1 MNAGVMNPAD
11 EPSVLM
17 TLVVA
22 PTVSDAV
29 IDWLLQQP
37 VVQGFSSH
45 EGMGHGHDPRQLS
58 VTEQVAGCR
67 PRTFFSIILPHA
79 ALGAFLQALRA
90 DLAGM
95 EVHYWAAPVLAH
107 GRLDADVAS
116 DASLGGAEA

>member
-1 MNAGVMNPAD
+1 MNERAMTSAD
-11 EPSVLM
+11 GALVLV
-17 TLVVA
+17 TLVVSPA
-22 PTVSDAV
+22 VSDAV

-37 VVQGFSSH
+37 MIQGFSSH
-45 EGMGHGHDPRQLS
+45 EGMGHGHDPRRLS

-67 PRTFFSIILPHA
+67 PRTFFGIILPHA

-95 EVHYWAAPVLAH
+95 EVHYWAAPVLAQ

-116 DASLGGAEA
+116 DGSPGGAEA